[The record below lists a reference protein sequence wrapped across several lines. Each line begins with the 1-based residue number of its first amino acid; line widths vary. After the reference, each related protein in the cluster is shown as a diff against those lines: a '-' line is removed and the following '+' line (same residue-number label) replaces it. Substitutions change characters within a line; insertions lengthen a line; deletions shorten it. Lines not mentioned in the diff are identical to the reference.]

1 MFVAYHGIQF
11 TLNLLL
17 MMINQRINEKHSD
30 KVFKFGDEKV
40 FKSLTLVMLPAK
52 IYQKAVKKFFDV
64 IDCELPLLLR

>member
-1 MFVAYHGIQF
+1 MK
-11 TLNLLL
+11 N
-17 MMINQRINEKHSD
+17 SD

>member
-40 FKSLTLVMLPAK
+40 FKLLTLVMLPAK
-52 IYQKAVKKFFDV
+52 IYQKAVKKF
-64 IDCELPLLLR
+64 LTLLIVNCHFC